1 LNSGSARRRNRARI
15 GAGRGLVGR
24 GLNIHTLPIAH
35 PGEAK
40 VPTGASPALAYP
52 TAVFCW
58 LLSAGVYIAAKWVA
72 PEMPP
77 WALCFWRLALACAI
91 LLPIVHHHHGA
102 MIALV
107 KSRALEVLVIGAI
120 GLTLCQGMIFTGLN
134 YTDATTAGIIMALS
148 PIMTM
153 VLARFVLGEPL
164 GVWKALGALLALCG
178 MVVIVARG
186 DLAALLRLQ
195 FSPGELWIVG
205 SALCW
210 GLYTVLLRRSKFG
223 IELLPMVVLLL
234 GAGALAAL
242 PLYLWELVNG
252 ERSAL
257 HMNGL
262 LALAYVA
269 GPGGALMYYLYNRS
283 VETLGAG
290 RASMLLYLQTVFVA
304 LLAYLFLGES
314 LHDYDLAGAA
324 FIIAGL
330 VLATAIK
337 PKARAV
343 QAA

>member
-1 LNSGSARRRNRARI
+1 M
-15 GAGRGLVGR
+15 GAA
-24 GLNIHTLPIAH
+24 TP
-35 PGEAK
+35 
-40 VPTGASPALAYP
+40 LAYA

-58 LLSAGVYIAAKWVA
+58 FLSAGVYIAAKWVA
-72 PEMPP
+72 PEMPS

-91 LLPIVHHHHGA
+91 LLPIVHRHHEP
-102 MIALV
+102 MIALIR
-107 KSRALEVLVIGAI
+107 SRAAEIVMIGAI
-120 GLTLCQGMIFTGLN
+120 GLTLCQGMIYTGLN

-164 GVWKALGALLALCG
+164 GLAKALGALLALTG

-186 DLAALLRLQ
+186 ELSALLRLQ
-195 FSPGELWIVG
+195 FNPGELWIVG
-205 SALCW
+205 SAFCW

-223 IELLPMVVLLL
+223 IELLPLVVLLL

-242 PLYLWELVNG
+242 PFYLWELASG

-257 HMNGL
+257 HADGL

-283 VETLGAG
+283 VEALGAS

-304 LLAYLFLGES
+304 GLAYLILGER

-330 VLATAIK
+330 LLATAIK
-337 PKARAV
+337 PRPRSEPAS
-343 QAA
+343 

>member
-1 LNSGSARRRNRARI
+1 
-15 GAGRGLVGR
+15 
-24 GLNIHTLPIAH
+24 
-35 PGEAK
+35 
-40 VPTGASPALAYP
+40 
-52 TAVFCW
+52 
-58 LLSAGVYIAAKWVA
+58 
-72 PEMPP
+72 MPP

-91 LLPIVHHHHGA
+91 LLPIVRRHHGA
-102 MIALV
+102 MAELLR
-107 KSRALEVLVIGAI
+107 SRAVEVLVIGAI
-120 GLTLCQGMIFTGLN
+120 GLTLCQGMIYTGLN

-164 GVWKALGALLALCG
+164 GIAKAVGALLALAG

-186 DLAALLRLQ
+186 DLNTLLKLQ
-195 FSPGELWIVG
+195 FNSGELWIVG

-210 GLYTVLLRRSKFG
+210 GLYTVLLRRSKFSL
-223 IELLPMVVLLL
+223 ELLPLVVLLL

-242 PLYLWELVNG
+242 PFYLWELVHG

-262 LALAYVA
+262 VALAYVA

-304 LLAYLFLGES
+304 ILAYFFLGES

-324 FIIAGL
+324 FIVAGL

-337 PKARAV
+337 PRAKRT

>member
-1 LNSGSARRRNRARI
+1 MQS
-15 GAGRGLVGR
+15 V
-24 GLNIHTLPIAH
+24 PIAH
-35 PGEAK
+35 VDGSAAAAAGP
-40 VPTGASPALAYP
+40 PLTTAYA
-52 TAVFCW
+52 TAVLCW

-91 LLPIVHHHHGA
+91 LLPIVHRHHGV
-102 MIALV
+102 MLGLV
-107 KSRALEVLVIGAI
+107 RSRAFEVLAIATI
-120 GLTLCQGMIFTGLN
+120 GLTLCQGMIYTGLN

-164 GVWKALGALLALCG
+164 GLWKALGALLALAG
-178 MVVIVARG
+178 MLVIVARG
-186 DLAALLRLQ
+186 DLTALLKLQ
-195 FSPGELWIVG
+195 FSAGELWIVG
-205 SALCW
+205 SAFCW

-223 IELLPMVVLLL
+223 IELLPLVVLLL

-242 PLYLWELVNG
+242 PFYLWELFSG

-257 HMNGL
+257 NASGL

-283 VETLGAG
+283 VETLGAS

-304 LLAYLFLGES
+304 ILAYFFLGES
-314 LHDYDLAGAA
+314 LHEYDLVGAA

-330 VLATAIK
+330 VFATVLK
-337 PKARAV
+337 PRA
-343 QAA
+343 A

>member
-1 LNSGSARRRNRARI
+1 MQ
-15 GAGRGLVGR
+15 
-24 GLNIHTLPIAH
+24 TLPIAH
-35 PGEAK
+35 VIGAGETKAQAD
-40 VPTGASPALAYP
+40 ASLPLAYA
-52 TAVFCW
+52 TAVLCW

-91 LLPIVHHHHGA
+91 LLPIVHRHHGA
-102 MIALV
+102 MAALV
-107 KSRALEVLVIGAI
+107 RTRAAEVLIVGAI

-164 GVWKALGALLALCG
+164 GAWKALGALLALTG
-178 MVVIVARG
+178 MIVIVARG

-195 FSPGELWIVG
+195 FNPGELWIVG

-223 IELLPMVVLLL
+223 IELLPIVVLLL
-234 GAGALAAL
+234 GAGAIAAL
-242 PLYLWELVNG
+242 PFYLWELYVG

-290 RASMLLYLQTVFVA
+290 RASMLLYLQTLFVA
-304 LLAYLFLGES
+304 ILAYLFLGES

-324 FIIAGL
+324 FIVAGL

-337 PKARAV
+337 PRPRIP

>member
-1 LNSGSARRRNRARI
+1 MRATAVGSLA
-15 GAGRGLVGR
+15 
-24 GLNIHTLPIAH
+24 
-35 PGEAK
+35 
-40 VPTGASPALAYP
+40 PAYA

-91 LLPIVHHHHGA
+91 LLPIVRRHHGA
-102 MIALV
+102 MAELLR
-107 KSRALEVLVIGAI
+107 SRAVEVLIIGAI
-120 GLTLCQGMIFTGLN
+120 GLTLCQGMIYTGLN

-164 GVWKALGALLALCG
+164 GIAKALGALLALAG

-186 DLAALLRLQ
+186 DLNTLLKLQ
-195 FSPGELWIVG
+195 FNSGELWIVG

-210 GLYTVLLRRSKFG
+210 GLYTVLLRRSKFSL
-223 IELLPMVVLLL
+223 ELLPLVVLLL

-242 PLYLWELVNG
+242 PFYLWELVHG

-262 LALAYVA
+262 VALAYVA

-304 LLAYLFLGES
+304 ILAYFFLGES

-324 FIIAGL
+324 FIVAGL

-337 PKARAV
+337 PRAKRT

>member
-1 LNSGSARRRNRARI
+1 ML
-15 GAGRGLVGR
+15 
-24 GLNIHTLPIAH
+24 
-35 PGEAK
+35 
-40 VPTGASPALAYP
+40 
-52 TAVFCW
+52 CW

-77 WALCFWRLALACAI
+77 WALCFWRLTLACAI
-91 LLPIVHHHHGA
+91 LLPIVHHHHEA
-102 MIALV
+102 MVALV
-107 KSRALEVLVIGAI
+107 RSRAAEVLMIGAI
-120 GLTLCQGMIFTGLN
+120 GLTICQGMIYTGLN

-153 VLARFVLGEPL
+153 VLARFVLGETL
-164 GVWKALGALLALCG
+164 GVWKALGAVLALCG
-178 MVVIVARG
+178 MLVIVARG
-186 DLAALLRLQ
+186 DLSALLRLQ
-195 FSPGELWIVG
+195 FNPGELWIVG

-210 GLYTVLLRRSKFG
+210 ALYTVLLRRSKFEL
-223 IELLPMVVLLL
+223 ELLPLVVLLL
-234 GAGALAAL
+234 GAGAAAAL
-242 PLYLWELVNG
+242 PFYLWELVHG

-269 GPGGALMYYLYNRS
+269 GPGGALMYYLYNKS

-304 LLAYLFLGES
+304 VLAYLFLGES
-314 LHDYDLAGAA
+314 LHGYDLAGAA

-330 VLATAIK
+330 VLATVIK
-337 PKARAV
+337 PKAKAP

>member
-164 GVWKALGALLALCG
+164 GVWKAIGALLALCG

-314 LHDYDLAGAA
+314 LHHYDLAGAA
-324 FIIAGL
+324 FIVAGL

-337 PKARAV
+337 PKARAAP
-343 QAA
+343 AA

>member
-1 LNSGSARRRNRARI
+1 VKSVLEGTD
-15 GAGRGLVGR
+15 
-24 GLNIHTLPIAH
+24 IHTLPIAH
-35 PGEAK
+35 PGELRAAAD
-40 VPTGASPALAYP
+40 ASLAPAYA

-58 LLSAGVYIAAKWVA
+58 FLSAGVYIAAKWVA

-91 LLPIVHHHHGA
+91 LLPIVHRHHGV

-107 KSRALEVLVIGAI
+107 RSRALEVLVIGAI
-120 GLTLCQGMIFTGLN
+120 GLTLCQGMIYTGLN

-164 GVWKALGALLALCG
+164 GLWKALGALLALCG

-186 DLAALLRLQ
+186 DLAALLRLE
-195 FSPGELWIVG
+195 FNPGELWIVG

-242 PLYLWELVNG
+242 PFYLWELVHG

-269 GPGGALMYYLYNRS
+269 APGGALMYYLYNKS

-304 LLAYLFLGES
+304 ILAYFFLGES
-314 LHDYDLAGAA
+314 LHDYDVAGAA
-324 FIIAGL
+324 FIVAGL

-337 PKARAV
+337 PRVRAKAA
-343 QAA
+343 